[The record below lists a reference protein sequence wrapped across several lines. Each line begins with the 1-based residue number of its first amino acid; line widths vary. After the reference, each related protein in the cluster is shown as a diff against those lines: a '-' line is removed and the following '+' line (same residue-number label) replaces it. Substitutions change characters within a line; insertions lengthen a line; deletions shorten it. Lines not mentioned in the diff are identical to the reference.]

1 MELVTLGDDSLD
13 NIIFCFGK
21 HSKEVCK
28 KIYGQFWSTRES
40 ARLSWKCHQ
49 MYTTDKEKKA
59 LELRENILEN
69 KGVPEVAGIET
80 WISNRINGLDLG
92 LIDLVRFKDEVHVGE
107 KIKKTMVQNSSFFLT
122 KVLMLIVT
130 KSILFCS

>member
-1 MELVTLGDDSLD
+1 
-13 NIIFCFGK
+13 
-21 HSKEVCK
+21 
-28 KIYGQFWSTRES
+28 
-40 ARLSWKCHQ
+40 

-107 KIKKTMVQNSSFFLT
+107 KIKKTMVQNDSFFLT

-130 KSILFCS
+130 KSILFWS